1 MGASQSKKMMLPS
14 SVIFK
19 RLDECLIP
27 DEKDTILDYFE
38 MLETKL
44 LDKDKLVVELARAEL
59 KDLNGIPLV
68 LKVVAVIYIIC
79 NKIS

>member
-1 MGASQSKKMMLPS
+1 MGAGQSKKLMLPS
-14 SVIFK
+14 SLIFK

-44 LDKDKLVVELARAEL
+44 LDKDKFVVEQARAEL

-68 LKVVAVIYIIC
+68 LKVGPFLYNNI
-79 NKIS
+79 